1 MNKQAPFLNLAWNP
15 NSATK
20 IDICYSE
27 MLNKSLWAKYF
38 ADGESDRLIP
48 ICPTFMFTMRHTH
61 FLMTS
66 HECVFTIRLLEYLY
80 IY

>member
-27 MLNKSLWAKYF
+27 MLNKIFCWMRKWSINPYLPYF
-38 ADGESDRLIP
+38 YVYYASYAFPHDD
-48 ICPTFMFTMRHTH
+48 
-61 FLMTS
+61 TS
-66 HECVFTIRLLEYLY
+66 RECVFTIRLP